1 MIFTMKNAPGRSKM
15 FTGIYLM
22 IYVNLMS
29 LFHLVQTYNI
39 RHSMSEP
46 VLFRMER
53 SAAGMLFLIFVFY
66 ELMGIVKHYG

>member
-1 MIFTMKNAPGRSKM
+1 
-15 FTGIYLM
+15 
-22 IYVNLMS
+22 MS